1 MKNLFTI
8 LLAVLITAGV
18 YSQVQFGTVTDVD
31 NNAYK
36 TVKIGSQVWMAENLR
51 VTHYK
56 NGDPLPNVTD
66 FNATDSSWR
75 FITKGAYCV
84 YNNDSSMAPI
94 YGNLYNYRAAV
105 DERGLA
111 PEGWHVATQE
121 DWATLFQ
128 TLNPDMGADT
138 VHYYAGIQLKE
149 AGTEYWNTTTTAVT
163 NPWGWSGR
171 GAGYRTGLFGGLKT
185 YSYMM
190 RIPPPEVIVDPSV
203 TTTPYPI
210 LIGMHEGGSM
220 RYENSTQPWGGWGV
234 RCVKNDTIFVITGIK
249 ESGNNLSFSVYPN
262 PTAGTLK
269 LRIENYDIKNLKY
282 HIYAINGTLFQ
293 STKVVDNETLVSIE
307 KFVPGVYFMK
317 VTDNNKVVKTFKII
331 KN

>member
-1 MKNLFTI
+1 MKKLFTI

-18 YSQVQFGTVTDVD
+18 YSQVPFGTVIDID
-31 NNAYK
+31 SNAYK

-56 NGDPLPNVTD
+56 NGDALRNVED
-66 FNATDSSWR
+66 FNSTDSSWR
-75 FITKGAYCV
+75 YITKGAYCV
-84 YNNDSSMAPI
+84 YNNDPTNAPI

-111 PEGWHVATQE
+111 PEGWHVAKQE

-128 TLNPDMGADT
+128 FLNPEMGADT

-149 AGTEYWNTTTTAVT
+149 AGTEYWNTTTPAVT

-171 GAGYRTGLFGGLKT
+171 GAGYRTSSFGGLKV
-185 YSYMM
+185 YSYLM
-190 RIPPPEVIVDPSV
+190 RIPPPEVIVDPSDLV
-203 TTTPYPI
+203 NKVPI
-210 LIGMHEGGSM
+210 LIGMHEGQSM
-220 RYENSTQPWGGWGV
+220 RYEISNQLFGGWGV
-234 RCVKNDTIFVITGIK
+234 RCVKNDTIFIPTRIK
-249 ESGNNLSFSVYPN
+249 ELSTNHSFSVYPN
-262 PTAGTLK
+262 PTSGSLK

-282 HIYAINGTLFQ
+282 HIYAINGTFIQ
-293 STKVVDNETLVSIE
+293 SNKVVNNETLVSIE